1 MTIDYGSKR
10 GKQGEKWK
18 KKKVGTWQVVSK
30 IYWCERNDKNKLHM
44 YLSTSDIKLVST
56 LSFTF
61 EGNCG
66 TNLKVLLECMNRQ
79 YFFLHQNWKR
89 KSKVLKS
96 LSFSFFSSNWCMV
109 TWSPSPLF
117 YLIISVT

>member
-44 YLSTSDIKLVST
+44 YLSTCDIKFVCT
-56 LSFTF
+56 LSFTIKV
-61 EGNCG
+61 NCG

-79 YFFLHQNWKR
+79 FFFYTKIE
-89 KSKVLKS
+89 KEKVK
-96 LSFSFFSSNWCMV
+96 F
-109 TWSPSPLF
+109 
-117 YLIISVT
+117 

>member
-1 MTIDYGSKR
+1 MVA
-10 GKQGEKWK
+10 GEEKM
-18 KKKVGTWQVVSK
+18 KKVETWQVVSN

-66 TNLKVLLECMNRQ
+66 TNLKVLLEYMNRQ
-79 YFFLHQNWKR
+79 YFFFFLHQNWKR

-96 LSFSFFSSNWCMV
+96 FF
-109 TWSPSPLF
+109 F
-117 YLIISVT
+117 FF